1 MQSASGARACAHAL
15 GKRRSVV
22 ALFAS
27 PSLGQAAVNGVPG
40 LRRIAGAPHR
50 LPCGQRA
57 RAPAAPWG
65 RHALPLPWSAAPP
78 QPPPIRSVNVLQL
91 VCMSGSDAASS
102 AAPKAFV
109 RYPIT
114 GDGSCM
120 FRACAQVRAVVAA
133 VVAVAAVLLCL
144 ANPASG
150 SHCCK
155 LLHCSQLH
163 LPPTPPCSSL
173 YCIPTPIQCVNAC
186 LPQGYHL
193 ATHGSSATPLTVAAE
208 YEAAQALRAAVV
220 DALQANRE

>member
-1 MQSASGARACAHAL
+1 MISCRLLLGWHSCHKLVECPEPAHNLATARCDACHRHRQTQQQCTRANVSPPSGCGLARSLLMQSASGARACAHAL
-15 GKRRSVV
+15 GKRGSVV

-102 AAPKAFV
+102 AAHKAFV

-150 SHCCK
+150 SRC
-155 LLHCSQLH
+155 
-163 LPPTPPCSSL
+163 
-173 YCIPTPIQCVNAC
+173 
-186 LPQGYHL
+186 
-193 ATHGSSATPLTVAAE
+193 
-208 YEAAQALRAAVV
+208 
-220 DALQANRE
+220 